1 MIDSIDI
8 QTALWVVCIVNVSFA
23 VGLLLLRTDRV
34 WDGARLWIVG
44 NLFGLGAAT
53 LRLSFEEGLSSP
65 VESILPATLMSLTN
79 LFKIAALVRR
89 RERLRVA
96 LAGAALM
103 MFQLICALL
112 DDISDNLNLAFAS
125 VGLSLSFLL
134 GWQAWI
140 CFAEP
145 RWKRLRGRNLFVAS
159 TALIAVFSAIAA
171 LRGLGVQA
179 GGVIFSERG
188 PAQINLI
195 TALTYIIIS
204 HICLISMLTDRL
216 NRIIAV
222 SNLRQRKESR
232 LARQA
237 EAHAREMASLA
248 REKQSLLE
256 VLIHEVRQPL
266 NNAQAA
272 LQHAMMTVDLDSSD
286 GANGR
291 RLQAIIDK
299 IVLSLTN
306 AIVGAS
312 VLERKSES
320 RLVKTDIGSIC
331 ELASGDAGLD
341 WEDQID
347 LVSPLAPVYAEA
359 DPVLLRLAVRNLID
373 NAIKHSAPGRKTG
386 VTIEH
391 AAASGEIE
399 IRVVNWPAEAFTPD
413 RQLFERGVRGSNA
426 LSDGRGLG
434 LYIAREIALLHHG
447 SVQAHTNAHGQTE
460 FVLAIR
466 A

>member
-53 LRLSFEEGLSSP
+53 LRLSFEEGWSSP
-65 VESILPATLMSLTN
+65 LESIFPATLMSLTN

-96 LAGAALM
+96 MAGAALM
-103 MFQLICALL
+103 IFQLICGLL
-112 DDISDNLNLAFAS
+112 DDISDSLNLAFAS

-140 CFAEP
+140 CFVEP

-171 LRGLGVQA
+171 FRGLGIQA

-237 EAHAREMASLA
+237 EAHAREMADLA

-272 LQHAMMTVDLDSSD
+272 LQHAMMTVELDSSD
-286 GANGR
+286 GATGR
-291 RLQAIIDK
+291 RLQSIIDK

-320 RLVKTDIGSIC
+320 RLVMTDIGSIC

-341 WEDQID
+341 WEDRID
-347 LVSPLAPVYAEA
+347 LASPSAPVYAEA

-373 NAIKHSAPGRKTG
+373 NAIKHSAPGKKTS
-386 VTIEH
+386 VTIHH
-391 AAASGEIE
+391 AAARGEIE
-399 IRVVNWPAEAFTPD
+399 IRVVNWPAEAFVPEQ
-413 RQLFERGVRGSNA
+413 QLFERGVRGNNA
-426 LSDGRGLG
+426 RSDGRGLG
-434 LYIAREIALLHHG
+434 LYIAGEIALLHHG
-447 SVQAHTNAHGQTE
+447 SVQAHTNARGQTE

>member
-53 LRLSFEEGLSSP
+53 LRLSFEGSLSSP

-103 MFQLICALL
+103 MFQLTCALL
-112 DDISDNLNLAFAS
+112 DDILDNLNLAFAS

-272 LQHAMMTVDLDSSD
+272 LQHAMMTVELDSSD
-286 GANGR
+286 GATGR

-320 RLVKTDIGSIC
+320 RLVMTDIGSIC

-426 LSDGRGLG
+426 WSDGRGLG

>member
-1 MIDSIDI
+1 
-8 QTALWVVCIVNVSFA
+8 
-23 VGLLLLRTDRV
+23 
-34 WDGARLWIVG
+34 
-44 NLFGLGAAT
+44 
-53 LRLSFEEGLSSP
+53 
-65 VESILPATLMSLTN
+65 
-79 LFKIAALVRR
+79 
-89 RERLRVA
+89 
-96 LAGAALM
+96 
-103 MFQLICALL
+103 
-112 DDISDNLNLAFAS
+112 
-125 VGLSLSFLL
+125 
-134 GWQAWI
+134 
-140 CFAEP
+140 
-145 RWKRLRGRNLFVAS
+145 
-159 TALIAVFSAIAA
+159 
-171 LRGLGVQA
+171 
-179 GGVIFSERG
+179 
-188 PAQINLI
+188 
-195 TALTYIIIS
+195 
-204 HICLISMLTDRL
+204 MLTDRL

-291 RLQAIIDK
+291 RLQTIIDK